1 MKYFRL
7 IILLALTPIVSC
19 NSQNTNGTS
28 KGVTISG
35 ALTNI
40 KPQTKIYFDN
50 LGSQQAT
57 PIDSTVIDNNGKFK
71 FTPSI
76 SEQSYYRIRVDQQNF
91 VNLLIDV
98 KDNIDLTGDATKL
111 SDTYT
116 IKGSPTSELL
126 KDLNT
131 HLQGF
136 YKDINGL
143 QKTFDE
149 NRGKPGINDDSLTKV
164 LQAKYLIVNTDK
176 EDYARKFINEHP
188 TSLVALAAISNLNQD
203 SEFPVYKQLDKTL
216 FAAMP
221 NSKYVI
227 DFHNKVTSLAKLAI
241 GSEAPEFEVN
251 DPLGKPIKLS
261 SFRGKIVLVDFWAS
275 WCGPCRAENPN
286 VVKAYTG
293 YHDKGFEVLGVSLDK
308 TKENWEKAIMAD
320 GLKWTQ
326 VSDLQYWNSPLAKLY
341 NVTAIPTNFLLDKN
355 GIIIGK
361 SLRGDDLEK
370 KLAEVF
376 K

>member
-7 IILLALTPIVSC
+7 IIILALAPIVSC
-19 NSQNTNGTS
+19 NSQNNNATS
-28 KGVTISG
+28 KGVTING
-35 ALTNI
+35 TLTNV
-40 KPQTKIYFDN
+40 KPQTKIYFDD
-50 LGSQQAT
+50 LGSQQAV
-57 PIDSTVIDNNGKFK
+57 PLDSVIIDNNGKFK
-71 FTPSI
+71 FNPNI
-76 SEQSYYRIRVDQQNF
+76 SELSFYRIRVDQQNF
-91 VNLLIDV
+91 INLLIDV
-98 KDNIDLTGDATKL
+98 KDNIEITGDATKF

-126 KDLNT
+126 RDLNE
-131 HLQGF
+131 HLKVF
-136 YKDINGL
+136 YNDINAL
-143 QKTFDE
+143 QKIFDE
-149 NRGKPGINDDSLTKV
+149 NRGKPGINDDSLTKT
-164 LQAKYLIVNTDK
+164 LQAKYLVMNTDK
-176 EDYARKFINEHP
+176 EDYARKFVNEHP

-203 SEFPVYKQLDKTL
+203 SEFPVYKQLDKSL
-216 FAAMP
+216 YAAMP

-227 DFHNKVTSLAKLAI
+227 DFHNKIVSLSKLAI

-286 VVKAYTG
+286 VVKAFNG

-341 NVTAIPTNFLLDKN
+341 NVTSIPTNFLLDKN